1 MIDKLI
7 VLLQQLNKVYTKLYE
22 LSQKKQQS
30 IIGNDA
36 DAVNEIVKEEWT
48 LVSEAGDLEEARKE
62 LLSLHFGKGDDKPV
76 TLDDVIAKAKPAERE
91 ALEAEAEQLKD
102 TIEKLKR
109 VNNENQSL
117 IDLHL
122 EYMDYMVNV
131 VLKEPQISNIYGNS
145 GVVEEPN
152 TGGRRLIDNEA

>member
-7 VLLQQLNKVYTKLYE
+7 ALMRELNKVYKKLYE
-22 LSQKKQQS
+22 LSEKKQQS

-48 LVSEAGDLEEARKE
+48 LVGEAGELEEARAE
-62 LLSLHFGKGDDKPV
+62 LVSLHFGKGDDKPV

-91 ALEAEAEQLKD
+91 ALTAEAEQLKE
-102 TIEKLKR
+102 TLEKQKR
-109 VNNENQSL
+109 INAENQSL

-152 TGGRRLIDNEA
+152 TGGRSLIDNEA

>member
-1 MIDKLI
+1 MIEKLI
-7 VLLQQLNKVYTKLYE
+7 ALLRELNNVYKKLYE
-22 LSQKKQQS
+22 LSQKKQQC
-30 IIGNDA
+30 IISNDA

-48 LVSEAGDLEEARKE
+48 LVSEAGELEAARAE
-62 LLSLHFGKGDDKPV
+62 LVSLHFGKGDDKPV
-76 TLDDVIAKAKPAERE
+76 ILDDVIAKAKPAERE
-91 ALEAEAEQLKD
+91 ALTAEAEQLKD
-102 TIEKLKR
+102 TLEKQKR
-109 VNNENQSL
+109 INHENQSL

-152 TGGRRLIDNEA
+152 TGGRCLIDNEA